1 MKPLV
6 LKLFKNTVIIGLKKI
21 LKTRLKGSQLI
32 EEGLLIVLALV
43 MLGAVFGVSK
53 QIVDNISG
61 FFNSLIEEVGKLGES
76 LFGWLLPK

>member
-1 MKPLV
+1 M
-6 LKLFKNTVIIGLKKI
+6 

-53 QIVDNISG
+53 QIVDNITG
-61 FFNSLIEEVGKLGES
+61 FFDSLIKGVGDLGSS
-76 LFGWLLPK
+76 LFGWLLPPK

>member
-1 MKPLV
+1 MKR
-6 LKLFKNTVIIGLKKI
+6 I
-21 LKTRLKGSQLI
+21 LKTRLRGSQLI

-61 FFNSLIEEVGKLGES
+61 FFNSLIEEVGNLGES

>member
-1 MKPLV
+1 LV
-6 LKLFKNTVIIGLKKI
+6 KI
-21 LKTRLKGSQLI
+21 LKNSLKGSQLI

-61 FFNSLIEEVGKLGES
+61 FFDSLLKEVGNLGYS
-76 LFGWLLPK
+76 LFGWILPPK

>member
-1 MKPLV
+1 M
-6 LKLFKNTVIIGLKKI
+6 

-53 QIVDNISG
+53 QIVDNITS
-61 FFNSLIEEVGKLGES
+61 FFDSLIKGVGDLGSS
-76 LFGWLLPK
+76 LFGWLLPPK

>member
-1 MKPLV
+1 M
-6 LKLFKNTVIIGLKKI
+6 
-21 LKTRLKGSQLI
+21 KTRLKASQLI

-61 FFNSLIEEVGKLGES
+61 FFDTLLKEVGNLGSS
-76 LFGWLLPK
+76 LFGWLIPPK